1 MNLEAIKSE
10 LEANV
15 PGCRLVLVANPSPS
29 GQHSLLLDA
38 GHAVAVALCL
48 RDAPALRFD
57 FCSNVTGID
66 WPGKQTTEIMKAHKL
81 VDGIEQE
88 VEELRTT
95 ATPGSLEVVYHLY
108 SIEKKLGPLVLRMST
123 GDRDANVHLPSLTP
137 VWRSAELQEREIF
150 DLFGV
155 VFDGHPDLRRL
166 LMWDEF
172 QDHPMRRDYVDP
184 DDYEY
189 EPTAHDEVLRRA
201 NQHLS
206 EGGGR

>member
-1 MNLEAIKSE
+1 
-10 LEANV
+10 
-15 PGCRLVLVANPSPS
+15 
-29 GQHSLLLDA
+29 
-38 GHAVAVALCL
+38 
-48 RDAPALRFD
+48 
-57 FCSNVTGID
+57 
-66 WPGKQTTEIMKAHKL
+66 
-81 VDGIEQE
+81 
-88 VEELRTT
+88 
-95 ATPGSLEVVYHLY
+95 
-108 SIEKKLGPLVLRMST
+108 MST